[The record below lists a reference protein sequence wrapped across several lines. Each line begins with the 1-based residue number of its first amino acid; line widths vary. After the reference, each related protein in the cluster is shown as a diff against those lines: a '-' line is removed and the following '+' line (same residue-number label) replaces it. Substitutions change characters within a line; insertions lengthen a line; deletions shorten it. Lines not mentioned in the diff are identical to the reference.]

1 MSDPLVMTALGFV
14 GLFVLMIMRI
24 PIGVSMGI
32 AGFLG
37 FGLLSGFGPAITLFG
52 TETAQVLSNAN
63 LAVVPLFI
71 LMGSLA
77 TISGLSDDIYRLI
90 YALVGHWPGGLACAT
105 VGGCAGFGAVC
116 GSSPATAAT
125 MGQIS
130 LPQMLKRGYSPAL
143 ATGTIAA
150 GGTLGMLVPPSI
162 VMVIYAFLAREFVI
176 DIFLAALIPALL
188 AVVLQVLAVL
198 VFVRFWPDSAPAGER
213 LSWRERLAIAGRS
226 WGVLVMIGAVMGGL
240 YSGVFTVNEAAAVGV
255 LVAALFAIGRRALNR
270 ENLMRMVG
278 ETASNTAMIYVI
290 IIGASIF
297 TYFITATRLPG
308 TLTAVFTDMD
318 VPPLVVIA
326 GILAMYLVLG
336 CVFETISSM
345 VITLP
350 FILPVVTGLGYDAVW
365 WGIVLIMAIELGMIT
380 PPVGINVFVLHG
392 IDRSIP
398 IRTIFAG
405 IVPFAIA
412 DLIRI
417 AIVVIFPALA
427 LWLPSVLR

>member
-1 MSDPLVMTALGFV
+1 M
-14 GLFVLMIMRI
+14 LMFLRI
-24 PIGVSMGI
+24 PIGIAMGI
-32 AGFLG
+32 TGFVG
-37 FGLLSGFGPAITLFG
+37 FGVISGFGPAITLFG
-52 TETAQVLSNAN
+52 TEPAQVLSNAN
-63 LAVVPLFI
+63 LAVIPLFL

-77 TISGLSDDIYRLI
+77 TVSGLSDDIYRLI

-125 MGQIS
+125 MGQIA

-176 DIFLAALIPALL
+176 DIFIAALIPALL
-188 AVVLQVLAVL
+188 AVVLQMLAVL
-198 VFVRFWPDSAPAGER
+198 VFVRLWPNSAPAGER
-213 LSWRERLAIAGRS
+213 LSWAERAKIARGS

-255 LVAALFAIGRRALNR
+255 LVAFLFALGRRSLTR
-270 ENLMRMVG
+270 EKVMRMVG

-297 TYFITATRLPG
+297 TYFVTAARLPG
-308 TLTAVFTDMD
+308 ALTEMFGALD

-350 FILPVVTGLGYDAVW
+350 FVLPVVTGLGYDPVW

-380 PPVGINVFVLHG
+380 PPVGINVFILHG

-398 IRTIFAG
+398 LKTIFAG
-405 IVPFAIA
+405 IVPFAVA
-412 DLIRI
+412 DLLRI
-417 AIVVIFPALA
+417 AIVVLFPALA
-427 LWLPSVLR
+427 LWLPHALQ

>member
-1 MSDPLVMTALGFV
+1 MGFA
-14 GLFVLMIMRI
+14 GLFMLMFLRI
-24 PIGVSMGI
+24 PIGIAMGI
-32 AGFLG
+32 TGFVG
-37 FGLLSGFGPAITLFG
+37 FGVISGFGPAITLFG
-52 TETAQVLSNAN
+52 TEPAQVLSNAN
-63 LAVVPLFI
+63 LAVIPLFL

-77 TISGLSDDIYRLI
+77 TVSGLSDDIYRLI

-125 MGQIS
+125 MGQIA

-176 DIFLAALIPALL
+176 DIFIAALIPALL
-188 AVVLQVLAVL
+188 AVVLQMLAVL
-198 VFVRFWPDSAPAGER
+198 VFVRLWPNSAPAGER
-213 LSWRERLAIAGRS
+213 LSWAERAKIARGS

-255 LVAALFAIGRRALNR
+255 LVAFLFALGRRSLTR
-270 ENLMRMVG
+270 EKVMRMVG

-297 TYFITATRLPG
+297 TYFVTAARLPG
-308 TLTAVFTDMD
+308 ALTEMFGALD

-350 FILPVVTGLGYDAVW
+350 FVLPVVTGLGYDPVW

-380 PPVGINVFVLHG
+380 PPVGINVFILHG

-398 IRTIFAG
+398 LKTIFAG
-405 IVPFAIA
+405 IVPFAVA
-412 DLIRI
+412 DLLRI
-417 AIVVIFPALA
+417 AIVVLFPALA
-427 LWLPSVLR
+427 LWLPHALQ

>member
-1 MSDPLVMTALGFV
+1 MSGPVAITALGFA
-14 GLFVLMIMRI
+14 GLFALMFLRI
-24 PIGVSMGI
+24 PIGIAMGFT
-32 AGFLG
+32 GFVG
-37 FGLLSGFGPAITLFG
+37 FGLLSGFGPAVTLFG
-52 TETAQVLSNAN
+52 TEPAQVLSNAN
-63 LAVVPLFI
+63 LAVIPLFL

-77 TISGLSDDIYRLI
+77 TVSGLSDDIYRLI

-105 VGGCAGFGAVC
+105 VGGCAGFGAIC

-125 MGQIS
+125 MGQIA

-162 VMVIYAFLAREFVI
+162 VMVIYAFIAREFVI
-176 DIFLAALIPALL
+176 DIFIAALIPALL
-188 AVVLQVLAVL
+188 AVVLQVLAIL
-198 VFVRFWPDSAPAGER
+198 VFVRLWPSSAPAGQR
-213 LSWRERLAIAGRS
+213 LTWRERGIVASRS
-226 WGVLVMIGAVMGGL
+226 WGVLVMIGAVVGGL
-240 YSGVFTVNEAAAVGV
+240 YSGIFTVNEAAAVGV
-255 LVAALFAIGRRALNR
+255 LVAFLFALGRRSLNR
-270 ENLMRMVG
+270 TSVMRMIT
-278 ETASNTAMIYVI
+278 ETAANTAMIYVI

-297 TYFITATRLPG
+297 TYFVTATRLPG
-308 TLTAVFTDMD
+308 ALTEMFGNLD

-326 GILAMYLVLG
+326 GIVTMYLALG

-350 FILPVVTGLGYDAVW
+350 FVLPVVTGLGYDAVW

-380 PPVGINVFVLHG
+380 PPVGINVFILHG

-398 IRTIFAG
+398 LRTIFAG

-412 DLIRI
+412 DLVRI
-417 AIVVIFPALA
+417 AIVVLFPALA

>member
-1 MSDPLVMTALGFV
+1 MSDPLVMTALGFA

-37 FGLLSGFGPAITLFG
+37 FGILSGFGPAITLFG

-198 VFVRFWPDSAPAGER
+198 VFVRLWPDSAPAGER
-213 LSWRERLAIAGRS
+213 LSWRERLEIAGRS

-255 LVAALFAIGRRALNR
+255 LVAAVFAVGRRALNR
-270 ENLMRMVG
+270 DNLMRMVG
-278 ETASNTAMIYVI
+278 GTASNTAMIYVI

-308 TLTAVFTDMD
+308 ALTAMFTDLD
-318 VPPLVVIA
+318 VPPIVVIA
-326 GILAMYLVLG
+326 GILAMYLALG

>member
-1 MSDPLVMTALGFV
+1 MIGPLGITALGFA
-14 GLFVLMIMRI
+14 GLFMLMFLRI
-24 PIGVSMGI
+24 PIGIAMGI
-32 AGFLG
+32 TGFVG
-37 FGLLSGFGPAITLFG
+37 FGVISGFGPAITLFG
-52 TETAQVLSNAN
+52 TEPAQVLSNAN
-63 LAVVPLFI
+63 LAVIPLFL

-77 TISGLSDDIYRLI
+77 TVSGLSDDIYRLI

-125 MGQIS
+125 MGQIA

-176 DIFLAALIPALL
+176 DIFIAALIPALL
-188 AVVLQVLAVL
+188 AVVLQMLAVL
-198 VFVRFWPDSAPAGER
+198 VFVRLWPNSAPAGER
-213 LSWRERLAIAGRS
+213 LSWAERAKIARGS

-255 LVAALFAIGRRALNR
+255 LVAFLFALGRRSLTR
-270 ENLMRMVG
+270 EKVMRMVG

-297 TYFITATRLPG
+297 TYFVTAARLPG
-308 TLTAVFTDMD
+308 ALTEMFGALD

-350 FILPVVTGLGYDAVW
+350 FVLPVVTGLGYDPVW

-380 PPVGINVFVLHG
+380 PPVGINVFILHG

-398 IRTIFAG
+398 LKTIFAG
-405 IVPFAIA
+405 IVPFAVA
-412 DLIRI
+412 DLLRI
-417 AIVVIFPALA
+417 AIVVLFPALA
-427 LWLPSVLR
+427 LWLPHALQ